1 VCACALFLQEFNEVF
16 GGEHPTMSWHWALPL
31 PVRFP
36 EWAVD
41 NIMGFEYYYDDAR
54 CENAGPYREPS
65 ETDGENGSDISMS
78 SGMSSSHGDGGG
90 GGVGGVGGRG
100 GRIDDYLG
108 TVEVGSGMGVMDND
122 VERGT
127 IQHELLLEDE
137 EEIISPPS
145 RLSGGGVKKRST
157 GVL

>member
-1 VCACALFLQEFNEVF
+1 
-16 GGEHPTMSWHWALPL
+16 
-31 PVRFP
+31 
-36 EWAVD
+36 
-41 NIMGFEYYYDDAR
+41 MGFEYYYDDAR